1 MKGKERGGSN
11 PPFSA
16 SNSLDLEPQQ
26 GHLSGEFLLL
36 VQFLVQFGRSE

>member
-1 MKGKERGGSN
+1 MERIN

-26 GHLSGEFLLL
+26 GRLSGEFLLL
-36 VQFLVQFGRSE
+36 VQLYVQLTEPSKV